1 MPADAIKQVKS
12 IIKAQHKFWSQS
24 RGWAPDDAANLLEI
38 ARLDRQL
45 SFANTLGDYLI
56 PFPYESADARQILGY
71 TTLRS
76 MCEGAIK
83 LFVTVYLCDYR
94 SDPGAFKDRK
104 NSTLIN
110 PEDVKFDK
118 LIEFYLKKGD
128 HIFKAFLYRIRDRG
142 NAIHHFSNR
151 DIGTQSELQADI
163 IGFKDFLAAID
174 GQLPYP

>member
-128 HIFKAFLYRIRDRG
+128 HILRRSSTVLEIVA
-142 NAIHHFSNR
+142 
-151 DIGTQSELQADI
+151 TQFITSVI
-163 IGFKDFLAAID
+163 VILAHSPSCRRTLSD
-174 GQLPYP
+174 SRTF